1 MEIRKGRLKD
11 LESIMGIVANA
22 IVRMDSEGI
31 DQWDDIYPG
40 KEIFFSDI
48 EQGYLYVFDDQEGIK
63 GFVALNEHQEKE
75 YAGIPWK
82 YDTGRQLIIHRLCT
96 DPRYKRTGVAMALIG
111 YAELWAKEHQYA
123 SIRLDAF
130 TGNPAACALYERKGY
145 EKRGI
150 VTFRKGAFFCF
161 EKKL

>member
-1 MEIRKGRLKD
+1 MNIRKGYLD
-11 LESIMGIVANA
+11 DFESIISIVADA
-22 IVRMDSEGI
+22 IVFMDSEGI
-31 DQWDDIYPG
+31 DQWDDIYPSD
-40 KEIFFSDI
+40 EILARDI
-48 EQGYLYVFDDQEGIK
+48 EQNYLYVFEDQEGIK
-63 GFVALNEHQEKE
+63 GFMTLNEHQEKE
-75 YAGIPWK
+75 YSTIPWK
-82 YDTGRQLIIHRLCT
+82 YGTGRQLVIHRLCT
-96 DPRYKRTGVAMALIG
+96 DPRYTRRGIATTLID
-111 YAELWAKEHQYA
+111 YAEHWAKEHRYA

>member
-1 MEIRKGRLKD
+1 MEIRKGYLKD
-11 LESIMGIVANA
+11 LESIMGIVENA
-22 IVRMDSEGI
+22 IVSMDSEGI
-31 DQWDDIYPG
+31 DQWDDIYPND
-40 KEIFFSDI
+40 ETLVSDI
-48 EQGYLYVFDDQEGIK
+48 EQSYLYVFDDQGEIK
-63 GFVALNEHQEKE
+63 GFVVLNEHQEKE
-75 YAGIPWK
+75 YVAIPWK
-82 YDTGRQLIIHRLCT
+82 YDTGRQLVIHRLCT
-96 DPRYKRTGVAMALIG
+96 DPRYKRRGIATALID
-111 YAELWAKEHQYA
+111 YAELWAKAHQYA